1 MTKPR
6 VQVDAFVIGAFMI
19 IAALLVY
26 KFPRIYMEGDLVRSI
41 FDVVGFV
48 VIIIGVLLRMSA
60 RGYKKFSSNQGCQ
73 LVTGGPYSCVRNPM
87 YLGTFLIAIGFMCP
101 LYPLWLI
108 AVFTAV
114 FYARFI
120 IQIRKEEQWLKE
132 SFGQNYEDYCA
143 RVPRFIPTYKS
154 LRETGIRQVFP
165 CKHMWTTKEKFGLLF
180 WPALNTVIELL
191 QEKIMWGQMDYFPAV
206 ANIVIA
212 VLLVTWAF
220 YYQFREE

>member
-19 IAALLVY
+19 ITALLVY
-26 KFPRIYMEGDLVRSI
+26 KFPRIYMEGNITRSAC
-41 FDVVGFV
+41 DVVGFV

-87 YLGTFLIAIGFMCP
+87 YLGTFLIVIGFMCS

-108 AVFTAV
+108 VVFTAV
-114 FYARFI
+114 FYLRFI
-120 IQIRKEEQWLKE
+120 IQICKEEQLLKKL
-132 SFGQNYEDYCA
+132 FGQKYENYCA
-143 RVPRFIPTYKS
+143 RVPRFIPTYNS
-154 LRETGIRQVFP
+154 LRQTGIRQVFP
-165 CKHMWTTKEKFGLLF
+165 CKHMWSTKEKFGLLF
-180 WPALNTVIELL
+180 WPALNIGVELL
-191 QEKIMWGQMDYFPAV
+191 QEKILWGEMDYFTVV

-212 VLLVTWAF
+212 VILAGWAF